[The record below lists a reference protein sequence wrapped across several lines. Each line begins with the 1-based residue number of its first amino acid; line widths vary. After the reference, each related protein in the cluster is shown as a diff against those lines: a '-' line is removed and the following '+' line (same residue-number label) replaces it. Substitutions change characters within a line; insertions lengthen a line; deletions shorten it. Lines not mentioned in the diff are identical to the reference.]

1 VGELGILSGVSDFFG
16 LDIGTTAIR
25 IVQLKGAGPTKAL
38 DRYGHQEI
46 AGTTALSDA
55 KADQQKVIQ
64 VVREL
69 VKSIGLS
76 TKNAAVNL
84 PSHRVFTTVVDF
96 DKMGP
101 DELSKTIRYQA
112 DSFIPTPFAKS
123 KTDWAIVGDSSKD
136 PKKMEVL
143 LSSVPN
149 EFVENRLEMLEAIG
163 LNVIA
168 FEPDSMALA
177 RAIIPVDAAA
187 PQMVLDIGSNATDLV
202 IAVGGVPHLTRAIPT
217 GSQAL
222 IRAAVSNLSIDRSQ
236 AEQFVF
242 KFGLGKDKLDGQIYN
257 AIIST
262 VDNLMSEIEK
272 SIKFFTGRYPG
283 AQLERII
290 VTGGASA
297 LPEFPLYIANRFSL
311 NVEIGNSWR
320 NVSYPADRQ
329 NELLA
334 VSNHFAIAAGLAE
347 RSA

>member
-1 VGELGILSGVSDFFG
+1 MSILSGASDFFG
-16 LDIGTTAIR
+16 LDIGTTAAR
-25 IVQLKGAGPTKAL
+25 AVQLKGSGPVKAL
-38 DRYGHQEI
+38 DRYGESEI
-46 AGTTALSDA
+46 TGTTALSDS

-69 VKSIGLS
+69 VKKVGIS

-96 DKMGP
+96 DKMPPG
-101 DELSKTIRYQA
+101 DLAKAIRYQA
-112 DSFIPTPFAKS
+112 DSFIPNPWAQS
-123 KTDWAIVGDSSKD
+123 KTDWAVIGDSPKD
-136 PKKMEVL
+136 ATKSEVL

-149 EFVENRLEMLEAIG
+149 DFVENRLDMLETIG

-177 RAIIPVDAAA
+177 RAIIPADAVST
-187 PQMVLDIGSNATDLV
+187 QMVLDIGSHATDLV
-202 IAVGGVPHLTRAIPT
+202 IAMKGIPHLTRAIPT
-217 GSQAL
+217 GSNA
-222 IRAAVSNLSIDRSQ
+222 IVRAAVSSLSIEQAQ

-242 KFGLGKDKLDGQIYN
+242 KFGLGKDKLEGQIYN
-257 AIIST
+257 AIIGT
-262 VDNLMSEIEK
+262 VDGLMGEIEK
-272 SIKFFTGRYPG
+272 SIKFFSGRYPT

-297 LPEFPLYIANRFSL
+297 LPEFPLYIANRFGL
-311 NVEIGNSWR
+311 NVEIGNAWR

-334 VSNHFAIAAGLAE
+334 VSNHYAVAAGLAE

>member
-1 VGELGILSGVSDFFG
+1 MGILSGVSDFFG

-187 PQMVLDIGSNATDLV
+187 PQM
-202 IAVGGVPHLTRAIPT
+202 
-217 GSQAL
+217 
-222 IRAAVSNLSIDRSQ
+222 
-236 AEQFVF
+236 E
-242 KFGLGKDKLDGQIYN
+242 
-257 AIIST
+257 
-262 VDNLMSEIEK
+262 
-272 SIKFFTGRYPG
+272 
-283 AQLERII
+283 
-290 VTGGASA
+290 
-297 LPEFPLYIANRFSL
+297 
-311 NVEIGNSWR
+311 
-320 NVSYPADRQ
+320 
-329 NELLA
+329 
-334 VSNHFAIAAGLAE
+334 
-347 RSA
+347 